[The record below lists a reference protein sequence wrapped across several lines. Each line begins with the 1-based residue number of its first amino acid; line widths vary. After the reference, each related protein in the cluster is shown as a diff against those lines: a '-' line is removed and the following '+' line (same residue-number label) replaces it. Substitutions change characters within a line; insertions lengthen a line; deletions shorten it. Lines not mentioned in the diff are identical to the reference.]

1 LVKLSDTD
9 DHQQMNPALRA
20 IAVLNFFEITQVFVT
35 SMSKTLKNEMMN
47 DFIRRPI
54 EISFSS

>member
-20 IAVLNFFEITQVFVT
+20 IAVLNFFENHPGFRQFYVKDF
-35 SMSKTLKNEMMN
+35 EERN
-47 DFIRRPI
+47 D
-54 EISFSS
+54 E